1 MVWLKVLFLYLN
13 KVFFFHLNPPR
24 PFLAHIKAKQKKE
37 IREREKNEQSSE
49 TPSRSAVKK
58 ERRNR

>member
-13 KVFFFHLNPPR
+13 EVFFFHLNPPR